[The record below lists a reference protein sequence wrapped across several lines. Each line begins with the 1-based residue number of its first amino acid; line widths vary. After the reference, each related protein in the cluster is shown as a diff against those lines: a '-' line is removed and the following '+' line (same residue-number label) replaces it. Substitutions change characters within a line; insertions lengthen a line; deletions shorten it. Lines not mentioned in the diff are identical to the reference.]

1 MEKYANQYISQ
12 QIFNILTAQAVTKDY
27 DQDYFRRAGVDI
39 SETIRLDANDL
50 FMSLA
55 SPVTIAYAESTVN
68 KTAPII
74 DGRQSGPS

>member
-1 MEKYANQYISQ
+1 MEKFANQYISQ

-55 SPVTIAYAESTVN
+55 GPVTIAYAESTV
-68 KTAPII
+68 KK
-74 DGRQSGPS
+74 QHL